1 MTPSKHITCNV
12 KHTTGIVLWRI
23 MSTRCCKPFYLK
35 WNSVLFEKDNYD
47 YLQHFLK
54 RILTAGKDSR
64 ESICIFYFQK
74 LKKRKFLKTD
84 LCSRKNILRVCS
96 MLVKTNQL
104 KAIETLI
111 LNVNIGGNIHAQF
124 VGKNVES
131 VFDSMGLS
139 LLWVITWILLFS
151 KRATIVEENI
161 SWCGK

>member
-1 MTPSKHITCNV
+1 M
-12 KHTTGIVLWRI
+12 
-23 MSTRCCKPFYLK
+23 
-35 WNSVLFEKDNYD
+35 
-47 YLQHFLK
+47 
-54 RILTAGKDSR
+54 AGKDSR

-139 LLWVITWILLFS
+139 LLWVIT
-151 KRATIVEENI
+151 
-161 SWCGK
+161 